1 MDDAPK
7 VRRRSYFLRES
18 SQPHMILALQAI
30 YLLLVF
36 FSSIVLYVVMQY
48 NANVSGDIQ
57 QISGRDTLQL
67 LLPTLITLNVVG
79 LVVTSVISVFYT
91 HRIAGPIYRLR
102 HIMRDIGDGNLTQ
115 FAAFRKDDELQELA
129 RAFDDMVIGLNRRM
143 YRVRGQADAV
153 IDAVSKVPAEYQT
166 TGLTYAA
173 NQIVAEMSRLRL
185 MSKEDLDSTD

>member
-1 MDDAPK
+1 MEDNRKA
-7 VRRRSYFLRES
+7 RRRTFLLRDS
-18 SQPHMILALQAI
+18 SQPHMIMALQVI
-30 YLLLVF
+30 YLLLVV
-36 FSSIVLYVVMQY
+36 FSSIVLYLVMQY
-48 NANVSGDIQ
+48 NVNVSSDVQ
-57 QISGRDTLQL
+57 QLRGRDTLEL

-129 RAFDDMVIGLNRRM
+129 SAFDEMVVGLNRRL
-143 YRVRGQADAV
+143 YRLRGQADAV
-153 IDAVSKVPAEYQT
+153 LEAVSKVPSEYQA
-166 TGLTYAA
+166 TGLTYAT

-185 MSKEDLDSTD
+185 MSKEDLDSLE